1 LRGAG
6 GALGVS
12 GIMPSVGVDFVTY
25 QNTWDISDNTV
36 GVITNGSYMGVD
48 QHSPY
53 SVVACQPPTG
63 VYGCMGN
70 GDLWSV
76 WIDYDG
82 AILTVAIADNS
93 TVRPANLIN
102 YPIDVASILAGQP
115 AYVGFTGATGN
126 GLEYHRVASWV
137 FLPDPKR

>member
-1 LRGAG
+1 
-6 GALGVS
+6 VS
-12 GIMPSVGVDFVTY
+12 GITPSVGVNFVTFE
-25 QNTWDISDNTV
+25 NTWDISNNTV
-36 GVITNGSYMGVD
+36 GVITNGSYMGLD

-53 SVVACQPPTG
+53 GVVACQPPTG

-70 GDLWSV
+70 GDRWSV

-93 TVRPANLIN
+93 TVRPATLIN
-102 YPIDVASILAGQP
+102 YPIDIASILGGQP

-137 FLPDPKR
+137 FLPVLKD